1 MNEIM
6 NYIFGSLRDSEKAL
20 VAIQRQLKSQA
31 RVNKS
36 IEFFAIVML
45 LNIVVNTKVE
55 KEQTKRIRK
64 LEETIEELK
73 CNNGKAKESKR

>member
-36 IEFFAIVML
+36 IEFFAIIML
-45 LNIVVNTKVE
+45 LNIVVSTKVE

-73 CNNGKAKESKR
+73 CNKGE

>member
-45 LNIVVNTKVE
+45 LNIVVSTKVE
-55 KEQTKRIRK
+55 KEQTKRIQK

-73 CNNGKAKESKR
+73 CNKGE